1 MGASDPNPDPGLR
14 RTEPIFGLHTPILF
28 AHRGGAREVPE
39 STRRAFRHALERARA
54 EVLELDIQLTA
65 DGEIVVWHG
74 PELDNVKIAGL
85 SDDPALRPR
94 NRIYD
99 FAWAE
104 LDGRAWVADPVDQG
118 RPDLAA
124 VPPEADRA
132 LMRLSDFLA
141 AFPGVPLNIE
151 IKDSFLRRVNDTD
164 RKGLTHH
171 LRVLTDILAREG
183 GGRPIVVVSAVGK
196 ILDAFRAMNGD
207 AFPTGLSFREQLLL
221 QALGPRFDMRRRAL
235 ETSYSELASSRLIID
250 AVRRSGGAT
259 FVFLTE
265 FSALLPAIDAAP
277 GTPSRN
283 QLFAILDRGVD
294 GIMTDRPRRVRKL
307 MDEWIAAH

>member
-1 MGASDPNPDPGLR
+1 MGASDPSLR
-14 RTEPIFGLHTPILF
+14 RTEPIFQLKTPILF

-39 STRRAFRHALERARA
+39 STRRAFRFALERARA

-74 PELDNVKIAGL
+74 PDLDNVRIAGL
-85 SDDPALRPR
+85 PDHPPARPR

-99 FAWAE
+99 FTWAE
-104 LDGRAWVADPVDQG
+104 LDGRAWVADPVDG
-118 RPDLAA
+118 GAPDLAA
-124 VPPEADRA
+124 VPAEEERR

-141 AFPGVPLNIE
+141 AFPGTPLNIE
-151 IKDSFLRRVNDTD
+151 IKESFLRKVNDTD

-171 LRVLTDILAREG
+171 LRVLTDLLVNAG
-183 GGRPIVVVSAVGK
+183 GGRTIVVVSAVGE
-196 ILDAFRAMNGD
+196 IIEAFRAMNGD
-207 AFPTGLSFREQLLL
+207 AFPTGLSFKEQLWL
-221 QALGPRFDMRRRAL
+221 QALGPLFDMRRRAL
-235 ETSYSELASSRLIID
+235 ETSYSEFASGRVIID

-265 FSALLPAIDAAP
+265 FGPLLPAIDAQP

-283 QLFAILDRGVD
+283 ELFAILDRGVD

-307 MDEWIAAH
+307 MDEWIAAR